1 MKVHYSKQT
10 RTARARVLAAFGATI
25 ASGALLMSGVAS
37 AASLKAGLSTS
48 VSANVA
54 GVSANASVDTAHLQT
69 IISKGDQEI
78 ARRLTTLNS
87 LASKIA
93 GAAKLSASDKATLS
107 AEVGAT
113 ISGLTSLKTQLDAST
128 TVTAAIASGQDIYTQ
143 YRVYALVLPKINL
156 VKVADDQQMVETKLS
171 ALAQKLQA
179 RLTAEQQAGKN
190 VTALEADLSDMNAK
204 VSAAQSI
211 SANIESVVI
220 NLQPAD
226 YNTNHSVLA
235 GYNAQLKT
243 AHADNAAAYA
253 DAKKIVA
260 GLKSL

>member
-1 MKVHYSKQT
+1 MKIDFSKQT
-10 RTARARVLAAFGATI
+10 RTVHARVLAAFGATLV
-25 ASGALLMSGVAS
+25 SGALLMSGVAS

-54 GVSANASVDTAHLQT
+54 GVSANASVNTTHLQT

-78 ARRLTTLNS
+78 ARRLATLNS
-87 LASKIA
+87 LAGKIA
-93 GAAKLSASDKATLS
+93 SATKLSASDKATLS
-107 AEVGAT
+107 AEVSAT
-113 ISGLTSLKTQLDAST
+113 ISGLTSLKAQLDAST
-128 TVTAAIASGQDIYTQ
+128 TVTAAIASGQDIFTQ
-143 YRVYALVLPKINL
+143 YRVYALVVPKVNL
-156 VKVADDQQMVETKLS
+156 VKVADDQQTVEAKLT
-171 ALAQKLQA
+171 AVAQKLQT

-190 VTALEADLSDMNAK
+190 VTALEAVLSDMNAK
-204 VSAAQSI
+204 ISAAQSI

-226 YNTNHSVLA
+226 YNTNHAVLT
-235 GYNAQLKT
+235 GYNVQLKT

-253 DAKKIVA
+253 DAKNIIA